1 MATFEWK
8 SLEMIVR
15 SAIKPQ
21 VDQIPVS
28 HPAICSCTKSCR
40 LQCFVAYPE
49 ASLPFRNF
57 PRLPLRKRRHTK
69 HTHSCSVTSR
79 SNQHTLQVFLAVCA
93 FLQATADLVCDTRRM
108 HRHHEAIRSLASKLH
123 SLFNTFINS
132 LPRPSPSHH
141 RLPLAAMTF
150 PDSLN
155 SMC

>member
-1 MATFEWK
+1 MSNFEWK

-15 SAIKPQ
+15 SPIKPQ

-57 PRLPLRKRRHTK
+57 PRLPLRKRRHT
-69 HTHSCSVTSR
+69 HSCSVTSR
-79 SNQHTLQVFLAVCA
+79 SNQHTLQVFLAVCV
-93 FLQATADLVCDTRRM
+93 FLQATAALVCDVHRM
-108 HRHHEAIRSLASKLH
+108 HRHNEAIRSLAGKLH

-132 LPRPSPSHH
+132 LPPSHR
-141 RLPLAAMTF
+141 RLPLTVMTF